1 MVSREIN
8 TQELLRLIHENPDL
22 PVVPLVSDDA
32 VSSDYNYT
40 AASFGGS
47 RVDEYLVC
55 KKYDRILFK
64 SENDVFGTLEYY
76 LSDEEFE
83 ELPVDE
89 SDCRPFYDALPW
101 TKAIIVFIE
110 AW

>member
-1 MVSREIN
+1 MESRDIN
-8 TQELLRLIHENPDL
+8 TQEFLRIIRENPDL
-22 PVVPLVSDDA
+22 PIVPLVSDDA
-32 VSSDYNYT
+32 ASGDYNYT

-55 KKYDRILFK
+55 EKYDRILFK

-76 LSDEEFE
+76 LPDEEFE
-83 ELPVDE
+83 ELPDGE
-89 SDCRPFYDALPW
+89 EDCRPYYDALPW